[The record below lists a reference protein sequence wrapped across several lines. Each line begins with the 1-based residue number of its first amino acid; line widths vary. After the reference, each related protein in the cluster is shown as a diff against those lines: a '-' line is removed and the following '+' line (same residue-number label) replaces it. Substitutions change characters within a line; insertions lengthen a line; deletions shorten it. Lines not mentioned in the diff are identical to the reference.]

1 MSFGLPPRGCATH
14 VARLMPSAHP
24 PASPAP
30 FVPPVPGAPAAPPT
44 PITVLTGFLGA
55 GKTTLLNHL
64 LAQMAGQRVAV
75 IENEFG
81 EVNIDGALVVGAEEQ
96 MLSNGCVCCTVRGDL
111 LRVLREFDEQNKKY
125 DYILLETTGLANPTP
140 VAQTFL
146 LDPAVQQKYRLDGIV
161 TLADAVNLPRHLDTS
176 DEAQKQ
182 VGFADV
188 ILLNKTDLV
197 SPAEL
202 EELEERLRGL
212 NRTAKIIRT
221 QRSAVPVA
229 AVLNLRAFDLERA
242 LELDPEFTRPEH
254 PFTWAGLYT
263 LPGGAYRFS
272 VAAEAARHDEDCGH
286 DHAHDEH
293 DHDHDHPGHE
303 HHHDHA
309 HQHDDHAGHD
319 HAEGEPCGCGHEHGP
334 EHGHNHA
341 HDHDHDHAETPAHPM
356 TFVCLPLRDTTEKS
370 WQTAVLEAD
379 ALFQTTAASVHP
391 GAALRPERKLHE
403 LQLPEAMNS
412 FVLELPKAGAFALFA
427 HHDPTAHGGGLAR
440 DGRAFTPARIERFK
454 HAHTHD
460 DRVKSFTIQADGDLD
475 LDKVNPWIEDLLAKY
490 SDKLYRMKGF
500 LAIRGVKE
508 KYLLQSVHMLF
519 SGDVAGPW
527 GPEPRRNTLVF
538 IGENLDQAALTRG
551 FMKCLV

>member
-1 MSFGLPPRGCATH
+1 MPVYPVPLLACRRRPARHTL
-14 VARLMPSAHP
+14 RLMSSAHP

-30 FVPPVPGAPAAPPT
+30 FVPPAPGAPIAPPT

-64 LAQMAGQRVAV
+64 LSQLAGQRVAV

-161 TLADAVNLPRHLDTS
+161 TLADAVNLPRHLDDS

-182 VGFADV
+182 IGFADV

-197 SPAEL
+197 APAEL
-202 EELEERLRGL
+202 DALEDRLRGL
-212 NRTAKIIRT
+212 NCTAKILRT
-221 QRSAVPVA
+221 QRSAVPVS
-229 AVLNLRAFDLERA
+229 AVMNLRAFDLERA

-263 LPGGAYRFS
+263 LPAGAYRFS
-272 VAAEAARHDEDCGH
+272 VAAAAAHHDEDCGH
-286 DHAHDEH
+286 DHTHDEHH
-293 DHDHDHPGHE
+293 DHDHDHH
-303 HHHDHA
+303 
-309 HQHDDHAGHD
+309 GHD
-319 HAEGEPCGCGHEHGP
+319 HHHHEHGDHGHHHTEGEPCGCGHD
-334 EHGHNHA
+334 HGHA
-341 HDHDHDHAETPAHPM
+341 HGHVHHDTPAHPM
-356 TFVCLPLRDTTEKS
+356 TFACLPLRDTTEKS
-370 WQTAVLEAD
+370 WQAAVLEAD
-379 ALFQTTAASVHP
+379 ALFQTTATPAHP

-403 LQLPEAMNS
+403 LQLPDSMNP

-427 HHDPTAHGGGLAR
+427 HHDPTSYGGGLAR
-440 DGRAFTPARIERFK
+440 DGKSFTPARIERFK
-454 HAHTHD
+454 HAHSHD
-460 DRVKSFTIQADGDLD
+460 DRVKSFTIQAEGDLD